1 MVNSIKLILGQ
12 LNTIMSYYIL
22 PIVYI
27 KNFFFSFGLFLEIL
41 ITFLSSCIPY
51 IYHIFFFPQ
60 VIVHT
65 IYSVQAPF
73 ASSSNQNPLLLKFAP
88 QSSSWHLHALIF
100 GLRSAASCVLF
111 CLLSG
116 SLPHFLV
123 YTLNFLGVQK
133 PTLHVKTSL
142 YVFDWIQ
149 NSRFFPLTFMR
160 YHSILIYVLLETLKT
175 LSFMVL

>member
-1 MVNSIKLILGQ
+1 
-12 LNTIMSYYIL
+12 MSYYIL
-22 PIVYI
+22 PIAYI

-41 ITFLSSCIPY
+41 MTFLSSCIPY
-51 IYHIFFFPQ
+51 IYHIFFFFPQ

-100 GLRSAASCVLF
+100 GLRSTVSCVLF

-133 PTLHVKTSL
+133 PTLHVKHDSFSCPRTWLEALLVS
-142 YVFDWIQ
+142 FHITI
-149 NSRFFPLTFMR
+149 SGIPHTFFFCYFSM
-160 YHSILIYVLLETLKT
+160 
-175 LSFMVL
+175 